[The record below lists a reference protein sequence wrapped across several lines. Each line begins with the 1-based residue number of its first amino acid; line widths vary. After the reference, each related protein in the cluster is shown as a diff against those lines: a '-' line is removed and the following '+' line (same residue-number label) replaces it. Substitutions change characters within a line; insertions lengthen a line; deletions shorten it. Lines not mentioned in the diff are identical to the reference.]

1 MVGRD
6 HSVSPTKY
14 SLERPS
20 KTLEQTR
27 ASSEDTTTDDS
38 DGVLKPNSSKRA
50 AYPSPNILS
59 RSSTVENAETGRLE
73 IKKPA
78 KYDSKR
84 DFSTGRSSESP
95 NANLHE
101 EKEAIT
107 MSMVTS
113 SESEGLQVTAIPK
126 SKPRLG
132 KIGGRGKPGKVSDL
146 SGPEN
151 GSMEPYGR
159 KVGDRD
165 IEERPCVIIPTD
177 SVDPLRKGR
186 ASLSLHSPSP
196 KRETSMERANNRREQ
211 LKRELEKNSVSQV
224 RKKRKF

>member
-1 MVGRD
+1 MVGRN

-20 KTLEQTR
+20 MNLEQTR
-27 ASSEDTTTDDS
+27 ANSGDTTTDDS
-38 DGVLKPNSSKRA
+38 DGVLKSNSTKRA

-59 RSSTVENAETGRLE
+59 RSSTVGNAETRRPEAKNPVKHDFKHDL
-73 IKKPA
+73 PA
-78 KYDSKR
+78 
-84 DFSTGRSSESP
+84 GRSSVSP

-101 EKEAIT
+101 EKEAIS

-132 KIGGRGKPGKVSDL
+132 KIGGRGKPGKVCDL
-146 SGPEN
+146 SGPDN
-151 GSMEPYGR
+151 GSTKPYSR
-159 KVGDRD
+159 KAGDLN
-165 IEERPCVIIPTD
+165 IEERPCVTIPTD
-177 SVDPLRKGR
+177 SVDSLRKGR
-186 ASLSLHSPSP
+186 ASLPLDSPSP

-211 LKRELEKNSVSQV
+211 LKRELEKNSVSHMK
-224 RKKRKF
+224 KKRKF